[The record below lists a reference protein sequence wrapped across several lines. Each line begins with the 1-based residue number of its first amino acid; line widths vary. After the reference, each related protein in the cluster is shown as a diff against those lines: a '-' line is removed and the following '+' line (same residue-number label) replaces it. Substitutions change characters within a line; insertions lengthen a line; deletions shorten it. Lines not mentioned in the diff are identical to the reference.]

1 VLAFQPIS
9 TECGCG
15 VSPVPESGIEI
26 IAAPLL
32 ESVRL
37 PEAVPG
43 ALGEN
48 TTGRLTLCAGLSVMG
63 VVAPVL
69 KPEPLMLSC
78 VMVAAAFPVF
88 EIFTVSVTGV
98 FRTSDP
104 KPRLLGVAVR
114 TAEFGVAVGVGVGL
128 GFCPGEPLALCPP
141 PPPAHPI
148 MLKQAKTDRKTKRQ
162 SLLANLLLR
171 NGDS

>member
-1 VLAFQPIS
+1 M
-9 TECGCG
+9 
-15 VSPVPESGIEI
+15 EI
-26 IAAPLL
+26 IAVPLL

-37 PEAVPG
+37 PETVPG

-48 TTGRLTLCAGLSVMG
+48 ITGRFTLCAGMSVMG

-78 VMVAAAFPVF
+78 VIVAAAFPVF
-88 EIFTVSVTGV
+88 EIFIVSVTGV
-98 FRTSDP
+98 LRTSDP

-128 GFCPGEPLALCPP
+128 GPGEPLALCTPP
-141 PPPAHPI
+141 PPPHPI
-148 MLKQAKTDRKTKRQ
+148 TLKQAKAEMKTKEQ
-162 SLLANLLLR
+162 SLLANPVLR

>member
-1 VLAFQPIS
+1 
-9 TECGCG
+9 
-15 VSPVPESGIEI
+15 
-26 IAAPLL
+26 LL

-37 PEAVPG
+37 PETVPA

-48 TTGRLTLCAGLSVMG
+48 TTGTFTLCAGLRVMG
-63 VVAPVL
+63 VVTPVL

-78 VMVAAAFPVF
+78 VMVAAAFPIF
-88 EIFTVSVTGV
+88 EIFTVNVTGV
-98 FRTSDP
+98 FKTSDP

-128 GFCPGEPLALCPP
+128 GPGEPLALCP

-148 MLKQAKTDRKTKRQ
+148 MLKQANTDMKTQWQ
-162 SLLANLLLR
+162 SLLVNLVLR
-171 NGDS
+171 NGGS

>member
-1 VLAFQPIS
+1 VLAFQPTS
-9 TECGCG
+9 TECACG
-15 VSPVPESGIEI
+15 VSPVPESGMEI

-37 PEAVPG
+37 PETVPG

-48 TTGRLTLCAGLSVMG
+48 ITGRFTLCAGLSVMG

-78 VMVAAAFPVF
+78 VIVAAAFPLF

-98 FRTSDP
+98 LRTSDP

-114 TAEFGVAVGVGVGL
+114 TAEFGVGVGVGL
-128 GFCPGEPLALCPP
+128 GFCPGAPLALCTPP
-141 PPPAHPI
+141 PPPHPI
-148 MLKQAKTDRKTKRQ
+148 TLKQTKAEMKTKEQ
-162 SLLANLLLR
+162 SLLANLVLR